1 MKVDLRLMDDNG
13 ADDDDEAA
21 AVAAVRGT
29 MMQQPD
35 ADDNDKFDDDDGCGC
50 DKNVDD
56 TIDDNDDDVRCSSC
70 RWRGKR
76 IIAIREAMVDL
87 GRYCNLRRL
96 AYFFRSRR
104 YSFNS

>member
-1 MKVDLRLMDDNG
+1 MAIVNVDLRLMDDN
-13 ADDDDEAA
+13 DDEAA

-35 ADDNDKFDDDDGCGC
+35 ADDNDNFLDDDDGCGC
-50 DKNVDD
+50 DMNVDE
-56 TIDDNDDDVRCSSC
+56 TIDDNDEDDVRCSSC

-87 GRYCNLRRL
+87 
-96 AYFFRSRR
+96 
-104 YSFNS
+104 